1 VEILKDI
8 LEKSGTLE
16 IIGSVDRK
24 CSAICSGSHDVIPDA
39 IFVAIKGTKT
49 DGHNFISEA
58 IEKGATV
65 IVCEKFPDIIN
76 KEITYVKVSN
86 SNFALGQIAS
96 NFFDS
101 PSSNLRL
108 IGVTGTNGKTTIA
121 TLLFNLFRELGHK
134 VGLFSTVCNR
144 IHDEI
149 LPATHTTPDPVKLNE
164 LLKRMVMAGCNYCF
178 MEVSSHAVVQNR
190 IAGLEYYAGIF
201 TNLTHDHLD
210 YHKTFDNYLTA
221 KKGFFDSLSKSAF
234 ALVNIDDR
242 NGEVMVQNTKAK
254 IYTYSMKAM
263 ADFRCQILENQFSG
277 LQLSI
282 DNKEAWF
289 KLVGEFNAYNLL
301 AIYATAVLVGEDKI
315 EVLRLLSGIE
325 AVEGRFDYITSPDG
339 IIAIVDYAHTPDAL
353 KNVLSTIGVI
363 RQGNEKIITVC
374 GAGGDRDA
382 TKRPVM
388 AKIACE
394 LSDKVI
400 LTSDNPRSE
409 DPEIIL
415 NDMQKGIDPVGARK
429 VLTITNRKE
438 AIRTACTLAQKGDII
453 LVAGK
458 GHEKYQEIKGIKY
471 PFDDKEIL
479 REFLFGES
487 HN

>member
-8 LEKSGTLE
+8 LEKSGIEE
-16 IIGSVDRK
+16 IIGSTDLK
-24 CSAICSGSHDVIPDA
+24 CSAICSGSDDVIPGS
-39 IFVAIKGTKT
+39 IFVAIRGTKT
-49 DGHNFISEA
+49 DGHNFIPKA
-58 IEKGATV
+58 IEKGAAV
-65 IVCEKFPDIIN
+65 IVCEEFPDIKN
-76 KEITYVKVSN
+76 KEVTYVKVSN

-96 NFFDS
+96 NFYDN

-190 IAGLEYYAGIF
+190 IAGLEYFGGIF

-242 NGEVMVQNTKAK
+242 NGEVMIQNTKAK
-254 IYTYSMKAM
+254 VYTYSMKAM

-277 LQLSI
+277 LQLSV

-325 AVEGRFDYITSPDG
+325 AVEGRFDYITSPAG

-394 LSDKVI
+394 LSDKLI

-409 DPEIIL
+409 DPELIL
-415 NDMQKGIDPVGARK
+415 EDMRKGIDPVGARK
-429 VLTITNRKE
+429 VLTIANRKE
-438 AIRTACTLAQKGDII
+438 AIRTACSLAQKGDIV

-479 REFLFGES
+479 KEFLFDERL
-487 HN
+487 